1 VENWGK
7 LLGDSAAVTVMLDR
21 LRHHGHIHHEMPEF
35 RAAVL
40 ENQNRLA

>member
-21 LRHHGHIHHEMPEF
+21 LPHHRHIHREMPEM
-35 RAAVL
+35 RAAEL